1 MAVFQN
7 RADFTSTDNLI
18 QKNNHLKMKKR
29 YIPLFF
35 LLLFCLQSHAQQ
47 DPQYTQYMYN
57 MSVVNPA
64 YTKGEKGLLNL
75 GLLYRSQ
82 WQNTV
87 GAPNTLSFF
96 GHTSLSKKIEIGV
109 SIVSD
114 QIGDGAL
121 KENNIAFDFAYIL
134 QLDEKSDISL
144 GLKGGITNFESNFNG
159 FRLPELQDDPAFAEN
174 LNNSFPIVGVGAFYN
189 RGNFY
194 AGVSAPNLLTS
205 KHIENVD
212 GISKFGAEA
221 IHAFLTAGYV
231 YELNSKLK
239 LKPST
244 LIKMVKGAP
253 LVFDASMNV
262 LINNRFEAGA
272 SYRLEDS
279 VSAMFNMAVTPAIR
293 VGYSYDYTL
302 SNLSTFSAGSH
313 EIFVLFDLD
322 LLGLR
327 KGYDKS
333 PRFY

>member
-1 MAVFQN
+1 
-7 RADFTSTDNLI
+7 
-18 QKNNHLKMKKR
+18 MKR
-29 YIPLFF
+29 IPIPLFF
-35 LLLFCLQSHAQQ
+35 LLLFWVHSHAQQ

-64 YTKGEKGLLNL
+64 YTKGESGLLNL
-75 GLLYRSQ
+75 GTLYRSQ

-87 GAPNTLSFF
+87 GAPNTLTFF
-96 GHTSLSKKIEIGV
+96 GHTAFSDNVEMGV

-114 QIGDGAL
+114 RIGDGAL
-121 KENNIAFDFAYIL
+121 KENNLAIDFAYIL
-134 QLDEKSDISL
+134 KLEDNSNISL
-144 GLKGGITNFESNFNG
+144 GLKGGLTNFESNFNG
-159 FRLPELQDDPAFAEN
+159 FRLPEVQDDPAFAEN
-174 LNNSFPIVGVGAFYN
+174 LNNSFPIVGVGGFYN

-205 KHIENVD
+205 KHIENVE

-221 IHAFLTAGYV
+221 VHVFFTSGYV
-231 YELNSKLK
+231 YELNSNLK

-244 LIKMVKGAP
+244 LVKMVKGAP
-253 LVFDASMNV
+253 LVFDASLNV
-262 LINNRFEAGA
+262 LLNNRFEVGA
-272 SYRLEDS
+272 SYRLDDS
-279 VSAMFNMAVTPAIR
+279 VSAMFNMAVLPAVRI
-293 VGYSYDYTL
+293 GYSYDYTL

>member
-1 MAVFQN
+1 
-7 RADFTSTDNLI
+7 
-18 QKNNHLKMKKR
+18 MKK
-29 YIPLFF
+29 IHISLLF
-35 LLLFCLQSHAQQ
+35 LLLSWVCSQAQQ

-64 YTKGEKGLLNL
+64 YTKGERGLLNL
-75 GLLYRSQ
+75 GTLYRSQ

-87 GAPNTLSFF
+87 GAPNTLTFF
-96 GHTSLSKKIEIGV
+96 GHSALSDKVEMGV
-109 SIVSD
+109 SVVSD
-114 QIGDGAL
+114 RIGDGAL
-121 KENNIAFDFAYIL
+121 KENNLAVDFAYIL
-134 QLDEKSDISL
+134 KLDDKSNISL
-144 GLKGGITNFESNFNG
+144 GLKGGLTNFESNFNG
-159 FRLPELQDDPAFAEN
+159 FRLPEVQDDPAFAEN

-212 GISKFGAEA
+212 GISKFGSEA
-221 IHAFLTAGYV
+221 VHVFLTSGYV
-231 YELNSKLK
+231 YELSSNLK

-244 LIKMVKGAP
+244 MIKMVKGAP
-253 LVFDASMNV
+253 LVFDASLNV
-262 LINNRFEAGA
+262 LINKRFEVGA
-272 SYRLEDS
+272 SYRLDDS
-279 VSAMFNMAVTPAIR
+279 VSAMFNMAVLPSVR

-322 LLGLR
+322 LLGLG

>member
-1 MAVFQN
+1 
-7 RADFTSTDNLI
+7 
-18 QKNNHLKMKKR
+18 MKKK

-35 LLLFCLQSHAQQ
+35 LLLFWARSHSQQ

-64 YTKGEKGLLNL
+64 YTKGERGLLNL
-75 GLLYRSQ
+75 GTLYRSQ

-87 GAPNTLSFF
+87 GAPNTLTFF
-96 GHTSLSKKIEIGV
+96 GHTAFSDKVEMGV

-114 QIGDGAL
+114 RIGDGAL
-121 KENNIAFDFAYIL
+121 KENNLAIDFAYVL
-134 QLDEKSDISL
+134 KLDGKSNLSL
-144 GLKGGITNFESNFNG
+144 GLKGGLTNFESNFNG
-159 FRLPELQDDPAFAEN
+159 FRLPEIQDDPAFAEN

-212 GISKFGAEA
+212 GISKFGSEA
-221 IHAFLTAGYV
+221 VHVFLTSGYV
-231 YELNSKLK
+231 YELNNNLK

-253 LVFDASMNV
+253 LVFDASLNV
-262 LINNRFEAGA
+262 LLNNRFEAGA
-272 SYRLEDS
+272 SYRLDDS
-279 VSAMFNMAVTPAIR
+279 VSAMFNFAVLPSVRI
-293 VGYSYDYTL
+293 GYSYDYTL